1 MGIKILLEED
11 KILMKMISSIP
22 QQAGVATARR
32 ARSPNKQTASC
43 THQQQSEISLW
54 WTGTPASKH
63 GTGCADFHS
72 IPKAGSVYTAIPSSR
87 GPARDNY

>member
-1 MGIKILLEED
+1 
-11 KILMKMISSIP
+11 MKMISSI
-22 QQAGVATARR
+22 QEQAAAAATARR
-32 ARSPNKQTASC
+32 ARSPNKQTAGR

-63 GTGCADFHS
+63 GTGCTDFHS